1 MSTQTIPTPVATSA
15 RSIRQSVLGILPGV
29 ALLFGIGLLGKL
41 IERVFGILRAEHHLL
56 LPQIDYVLWA
66 ILLGLLIS
74 NTFGVSRIFHPG
86 VATYEL
92 WLKLGIVLVGAR
104 FLLQDVLHI
113 GGFSLVLVAVELV
126 LSLSVMTLLGRIFR
140 LPPKLTSLLAIGSS
154 ICGVTAI
161 MAAQGAIE
169 PEEEDTTTAIAAIL
183 TLGAIALVTFPA
195 VGHLLHMGQR
205 AYGMW
210 AGLAVDNTAESIV
223 TGALYGDEAGRF
235 AILAKTARSS
245 FIGFVVLG
253 YAIYWASQGKAAV
266 VQHKGLFLWQKFPK
280 FILGFIA
287 ISVLA
292 TAGFFTHSQL
302 NSLSNLSRW
311 AFLPAFAGV
320 GLRTHLRDLVGQ
332 GWRPLAVGI
341 LGEIFIAVVTLGL
354 VYWAYTAGVAR

>member
-1 MSTQTIPTPVATSA
+1 M
-15 RSIRQSVLGILPGV
+15 LPGV

-41 IERVFGILRAEHHLL
+41 IEHVFGILRTEHHLL

-74 NTFGVSRIFHPG
+74 NTFGVSRVFHPG

-183 TLGAIALVTFPA
+183 TL
-195 VGHLLHMGQR
+195 
-205 AYGMW
+205 
-210 AGLAVDNTAESIV
+210 
-223 TGALYGDEAGRF
+223 
-235 AILAKTARSS
+235 
-245 FIGFVVLG
+245 
-253 YAIYWASQGKAAV
+253 
-266 VQHKGLFLWQKFPK
+266 
-280 FILGFIA
+280 
-287 ISVLA
+287 
-292 TAGFFTHSQL
+292 
-302 NSLSNLSRW
+302 
-311 AFLPAFAGV
+311 
-320 GLRTHLRDLVGQ
+320 
-332 GWRPLAVGI
+332 
-341 LGEIFIAVVTLGL
+341 
-354 VYWAYTAGVAR
+354 